1 MAMMRGKRADMA
13 ETPEPSFEP
22 GETRLEMRLVGKVK
36 FR

>member
-1 MAMMRGKRADMA
+1 MAMMRGKRADVA
-13 ETPEPSFEP
+13 EMPEPSFEP